1 MNASPHPG
9 VRAASPRPRS
19 IADFLSLGRPRVI
32 AHRGASGLMP
42 ENTLAAFRRAIEL
55 GSDMVELDVALSRG
69 DEVVVMHDATLE
81 RTTSGSGR
89 VRNRTLHQLEQLDAG
104 RSVDPDHTD
113 HRIPT
118 LAEVL
123 DLARD
128 RTLLNIEIKAEAVTD
143 RCRGGITDLVIGLV
157 RDYGLSDRAILSSF
171 DPRTLDHARRLAPR
185 MYRASLFDA
194 RRHHGLSPVS
204 AAQDAG
210 AVLLSLSRTQVNEE
224 LVEQCHQVG
233 TLVAVYTVNEV
244 TQMEQLLAMG
254 VDALFTDRPDRMVR
268 LLNL

>member
-1 MNASPHPG
+1 MTASPHPG
-9 VRAASPRPRS
+9 SSTPSQPPGS
-19 IADFLSLGRPRVI
+19 IEDFLNLDRPRVI
-32 AHRGASGLMP
+32 AHRGASGLTP

-55 GSDMVELDVALSRG
+55 SADMIELDVALSRD

-81 RTTSGSGR
+81 RTTSGSGL
-89 VRNRTLHQLEQLDAG
+89 VRDKTLRELQQLDAG
-104 RSVDPDHTD
+104 RSVGPGHAD

-143 RCRGGITDLVIGLV
+143 QCRGGITDLVIGLV
-157 RDYGLSDRAILSSF
+157 LDHGLDDLAILSSF
-171 DPRTLDHARRLAPR
+171 DPRALDHARTLAPR
-185 MYRASLFDA
+185 IYRASLFDA
-194 RRHHGLSPVS
+194 GRHLELSPVS
-204 AAQDAG
+204 VAQDAG
-210 AVLLSLSRTQVNEE
+210 AVLLNLSRTQVSEE
-224 LVEQCHQVG
+224 MVEQCHQIG
-233 TLVAVYTVNEV
+233 ILVAVYTVNEV
-244 TQMEQLLAMG
+244 SQMELLLAMG

>member
-1 MNASPHPG
+1 MNASPQPG
-9 VRAASPRPRS
+9 SSTPTPPPGSVE
-19 IADFLSLGRPRVI
+19 DFLNLDRPRVI
-32 AHRGASGLMP
+32 AHRGASGLTP
-42 ENTLAAFRRAIEL
+42 ENTLSAFRRAIEL
-55 GSDMVELDVALSRG
+55 GADMIELDVALSRD

-81 RTTSGSGR
+81 RTTSGSGQ
-89 VRNRTLHQLEQLDAG
+89 VRDRTLRELQQLDAG
-104 RSVDPDHTD
+104 RSVDPDHGD

-118 LAEVL
+118 LVEVL

-143 RCRGGITDLVIGLV
+143 RCRGGIADLVIRLVLDHGL
-157 RDYGLSDRAILSSF
+157 DDRAILSSF
-171 DPRTLDHARRLAPR
+171 DPRSLDHARRIAPR

-194 RRHHGLSPVS
+194 RHHDGLGPVS

-210 AVLLSLSRTQVNEE
+210 AVLLSLSRAQVNEAM
-224 LVEQCHQVG
+224 VEQCHQVG

-244 TQMEQLLAMG
+244 SQMEQLLAMG